1 VIAEAGKSVIAEG
14 GNDVLA
20 GIGTGALVGDD
31 VPAPRSKAARIVA
44 AIAKVVALAMAAFQ
58 LYTAITVS
66 FSPMVQR
73 SLHLAFALCLLYLVT
88 PSRARAGGMDLALR
102 CAAAALSVLV
112 TVYAAVEF
120 TNPGIFRAIDPTRLD
135 IVFGTILVVL
145 LLEATRR
152 VAGASLAIIALIFM
166 VYAFVGPWLPGLL
179 GHPGFEYS
187 QVVSSMYIRL
197 EGIFGT
203 ALGASATYVYV
214 FILFGAFMIRMGGG
228 DFFIN
233 LAQALLGRTRG
244 AAGKVSIFA
253 SALFA
258 TITGT
263 GPSNAA
269 AVGVVTIP
277 TMIRSGYSPRM
288 AAALEAAAS
297 VGGQITPPIMGAS
310 AFIMADLLGVPYFEI
325 AKAALLPAVLY
336 FVSLF
341 VTADLEAARHGL
353 TGMRR
358 EDLPSV
364 RKTLYDGWH
373 FIVPVGVLIYFLA
386 IAQVSPGRAAA
397 WALVSFVPI
406 WLGRE
411 IVAGRRIQ
419 LSRIVEA
426 FDESSRSAIMIAIA
440 CAVVG
445 IIMNVTDLT
454 GLGLKFTSLIIGYS
468 NDTLVALL
476 LLTAMAAI
484 LLGTGLPT
492 TATYLICAILVAPAL
507 AKMGVPLL
515 TAHLFVFYFGVVSDL
530 TPPTAVSCYVA
541 AGIAGE
547 SGMRVSF
554 SATRVALPAL
564 IVPFMFV
571 YSPALMLN
579 GSLLEVLEASVP
591 ALLGLLAMSIA
602 LIGYWMGPLRLWE
615 RGAALLAGVLM
626 VFPGLLNAGV
636 GVAVMAVVAF
646 VHRRRRA
653 QPAGER
659 A

>member
-1 VIAEAGKSVIAEG
+1 VIAEVVSSVIAEADK
-14 GNDVLA
+14 
-20 GIGTGALVGDD
+20 
-31 VPAPRSKAARIVA
+31 PAPAGEDVSAPRDKATRIVA
-44 AIAKVVALAMAAFQ
+44 AIAKAVALAMAAFQ

-66 FSPMVQR
+66 FSPMTQR
-73 SLHLAFALCLLYLVT
+73 SLHLAFALCLLFLIT
-88 PSRARAGGMDLALR
+88 PTRPRSGSVDLALR
-102 CAAAALSVLV
+102 CLAAALSVLV

-135 IVFGTILVVL
+135 TVFGTILVVL

-152 VAGASLAIIALIFM
+152 VAGASLAIIALAFI

-187 QVVSSMYIRL
+187 QIVSSMYIRL

-214 FILFGAFMIRMGGG
+214 FILFGSFMIRMGGG

-325 AKAALLPAVLY
+325 AKAALLPAIFY

-353 TGMRR
+353 KGMRK

-364 RKTLYDGWH
+364 RKTLRDGWH
-373 FIVPVGVLIYFLA
+373 FVVPVGVLIYFLA

-397 WALVSFVPI
+397 WALLSFVPI
-406 WLGRE
+406 WLARE
-411 IVAGRRIQ
+411 LVAGRRIEV
-419 LSRIVEA
+419 SRIVEA
-426 FDESSRSAIMIAIA
+426 FDESSRSAIMIAVA
-440 CAVVG
+440 CATVG

-476 LLTAMAAI
+476 LLTALAAI

-507 AKMGVPLL
+507 GQNGSSAPDGPPVRLL
-515 TAHLFVFYFGVVSDL
+515 LRRRVGPDSAHRRVVLRRGRHRRSERHAGRVLGHARRVACADRAVHVRLLPGVVAEWQL
-530 TPPTAVSCYVA
+530 PPGAGGQRAGAPGTPRDVDRADR
-541 AGIAGE
+541 I
-547 SGMRVSF
+547 
-554 SATRVALPAL
+554 
-564 IVPFMFV
+564 
-571 YSPALMLN
+571 
-579 GSLLEVLEASVP
+579 LL
-591 ALLGLLAMSIA
+591 
-602 LIGYWMGPLRLWE
+602 GPLRPWE
-615 RGAALLAGVLM
+615 RGAALVAGILM
-626 VFPGLLNAGV
+626 VVPGLVN
-636 GVAVMAVVAF
+636 AVVAW
-646 VHRRRRA
+646 R
-653 QPAGER
+653 
-659 A
+659 

>member
-1 VIAEAGKSVIAEG
+1 MAEVSRLELEAELPTASARG
-14 GNDVLA
+14 SSRVVDV
-20 GIGTGALVGDD
+20 
-31 VPAPRSKAARIVA
+31 
-44 AIAKVVALAMAAFQ
+44 IAKVVALAMAAFQ
-58 LYTAITVS
+58 LYTALTVN
-66 FSPMVQR
+66 FSPMMQR
-73 SLHLAFALCLLYLVT
+73 SLHLAFALCLLYLVV
-88 PSRARAGGMDLALR
+88 PSRPGAGRLDLTLR
-102 CAAAALSVLV
+102 CIAAALSVLV

-120 TNPGIFRAIDPTRLD
+120 TNPGIFRAIDPTSLD

-152 VAGASLAIIALIFM
+152 VAGASLAIIALLFLI
-166 VYAFVGPWLPGLL
+166 YAFVGPWLPGLL
-179 GHPGFEYS
+179 GHPGFDFS
-187 QVVSSMYIRL
+187 QVVSSMYVRL

-228 DFFIN
+228 DFFIQ
-233 LAQALLGRTRG
+233 LAQSLLGRTRG

-277 TMIRSGYSPRM
+277 TMIRSGYTPRM

-310 AFIMADLLGVPYFEI
+310 AFIMADLLGVPYYEI
-325 AKAALLPAVLY
+325 AKAALLPATFY

-341 VTADLEAARHGL
+341 FTADLEAAKSGL
-353 TGMRR
+353 KGMRR
-358 EDLPSV
+358 EDLPSTWQ
-364 RKTLYDGWH
+364 TLRGGWH
-373 FIVPVGVLIYFLA
+373 FLVPVAVLIYFLA
-386 IAQVSPGRAAA
+386 WAQVSPGRAAA
-397 WALVSFVPI
+397 WALLSFVPI
-406 WLGRE
+406 WLARE
-411 IVAGRRIQ
+411 IIGRRPIDVQ
-419 LSRIVEA
+419 RIIAA
-426 FDESSRSAIMIAIA
+426 FDESSRSAVMIAVA

-454 GLGLKFTSLIIGYS
+454 GLGLKFTSLILGYS
-468 NDTLVALL
+468 NDTLIVLL
-476 LLTAMAAI
+476 LLTALAAI

-541 AGIAGE
+541 GGIAGE
-547 SGMRVSF
+547 SGMRVAF

-564 IVPFMFV
+564 LVPFMFV
-571 YSPALMLN
+571 YSPALLLN
-579 GSLLEVLEASVP
+579 GTVVEILVASVP
-591 ALLGLLAMSIA
+591 ALVGLLAMSIA
-602 LIGYWMGPLRLWE
+602 LVGYWMGTLRSWE
-615 RGAALLAGVLM
+615 RVAAMLAGALMVVPGLANAAAGALLLAVIAGL
-626 VFPGLLNAGV
+626 
-636 GVAVMAVVAF
+636 
-646 VHRRRRA
+646 RWRKRT
-653 QPAGER
+653 
-659 A
+659 

>member
-1 VIAEAGKSVIAEG
+1 
-14 GNDVLA
+14 
-20 GIGTGALVGDD
+20 
-31 VPAPRSKAARIVA
+31 
-44 AIAKVVALAMAAFQ
+44 
-58 LYTAITVS
+58 
-66 FSPMVQR
+66 
-73 SLHLAFALCLLYLVT
+73 
-88 PSRARAGGMDLALR
+88 
-102 CAAAALSVLV
+102 
-112 TVYAAVEF
+112 
-120 TNPGIFRAIDPTRLD
+120 
-135 IVFGTILVVL
+135 
-145 LLEATRR
+145 
-152 VAGASLAIIALIFM
+152 
-166 VYAFVGPWLPGLL
+166 
-179 GHPGFEYS
+179 
-187 QVVSSMYIRL
+187 
-197 EGIFGT
+197 
-203 ALGASATYVYV
+203 
-214 FILFGAFMIRMGGG
+214 
-228 DFFIN
+228 
-233 LAQALLGRTRG
+233 
-244 AAGKVSIFA
+244 
-253 SALFA
+253 
-258 TITGT
+258 
-263 GPSNAA
+263 
-269 AVGVVTIP
+269 VGVVTIP

-653 QPAGER
+653 QPAGNAHDEQRHPLRWSHASFRNVCAGACRPARRAGHRFGGRFDPEAAIARVAETRPALLTVYALRWTMQQGDKYAPYRER
-659 A
+659 WGFSLSSHARAEVEAHLARGGGILALHTAIICFDDWAGWKDILAGRWEWGRSSHPPYGPVEVRPDAHEHPLLAGLPAFSLDDEAYGDLDLDPRAQPLMHVRASSGDWQPALWTHGSGKGRVVVDTLGHDAGAFAHPVHRRIVARAALWATGADDATVAVS

>member
-1 VIAEAGKSVIAEG
+1 
-14 GNDVLA
+14 
-20 GIGTGALVGDD
+20 
-31 VPAPRSKAARIVA
+31 
-44 AIAKVVALAMAAFQ
+44 
-58 LYTAITVS
+58 
-66 FSPMVQR
+66 
-73 SLHLAFALCLLYLVT
+73 
-88 PSRARAGGMDLALR
+88 
-102 CAAAALSVLV
+102 
-112 TVYAAVEF
+112 
-120 TNPGIFRAIDPTRLD
+120 
-135 IVFGTILVVL
+135 
-145 LLEATRR
+145 
-152 VAGASLAIIALIFM
+152 
-166 VYAFVGPWLPGLL
+166 
-179 GHPGFEYS
+179 
-187 QVVSSMYIRL
+187 MYVRL

-228 DFFIN
+228 DFFIE

-277 TMIRSGYSPRM
+277 TMIRSGYTPRM

-310 AFIMADLLGVPYFEI
+310 AFIMADLLGVPYYEI
-325 AKAALLPAVLY
+325 AKAALLPAIFY

-341 VTADLEAARHGL
+341 VTADLEAARLGL
-353 TGMRR
+353 KGMRR

-364 RKTLYDGWH
+364 WKTLRDGWH
-373 FIVPVGVLIYFLA
+373 FVVPVGVLIYFLGV
-386 IAQVSPGRAAA
+386 AQVSAGRAAA
-397 WALVSFVPI
+397 YALLSFVPV

-411 IVAGRRIQ
+411 LVAGRRIQ

-426 FDESSRSAIMIAIA
+426 FDESSRSAVMIAVA

-468 NDTLVALL
+468 NDTLIVLL
-476 LLTAMAAI
+476 LLTALAAI

-541 AGIAGE
+541 GGIAGE
-547 SGMRVSF
+547 SGMRVAF

-579 GSLLEVLEASVP
+579 GSFLQVVEASVP
-591 ALLGLLAMSIA
+591 ALLGLLAMSMA
-602 LIGYWMGPLRLWE
+602 LTGYWMAPLHSWE
-615 RGAALLAGVLM
+615 RGVAMVAGALM
-626 VFPGLLNAGV
+626 VVPGLVNAAV
-636 GVAVMAVVAF
+636 GFAVMAVVARRPSAPSRTRSELKLMPNNVILSGGHTHSF
-646 VHRRRRA
+646 PAAAPALGACLPSTGSIPWWKWIRRSRSGRSRKRSPRCSLSTRCAGRCSRDKSTRPTASAGASVFPRRPAPKWRLTLRAAAASLHCIPRSSASTTGRMGNYPRWAMGVGTIEPSTVRTRRRA
-653 QPAGER
+653 SRRARPSAAGGLPRSVSTTRRMATSTRSGR
-659 A
+659 ATAHARAGRRG

>member
-1 VIAEAGKSVIAEG
+1 VTV
-14 GNDVLA
+14 
-20 GIGTGALVGDD
+20 LVGKAALGGEGASA
-31 VPAPRSKAARIVA
+31 PAQKAARIVA
-44 AIAKVVALAMAAFQ
+44 ALAKLVALGMAAFQ

-73 SLHLAFALCLLYLVT
+73 SVHLAFALCLLYLIMPT
-88 PSRARAGGMDLALR
+88 RPRAGTIDLALR
-102 CAAAALSVLV
+102 CVAAALSVLV

-120 TNPGIFRAIDPTRLD
+120 TNPGIFRAIDPTAVD

-152 VAGASLAIIALIFM
+152 VAGPSLAIIALLFL

-179 GHPGFEYS
+179 GHPGFDYS
-187 QVVSSMYIRL
+187 QVVSSMYVRL

-228 DFFIN
+228 DFFIH
-233 LAQALLGRTRG
+233 LAQALLGSTRG

-325 AKAALLPAVLY
+325 AKAALLPAIFY

-353 TGMRR
+353 KGMRR

-364 RKTLYDGWH
+364 WRTLFDGWH
-373 FIVPVGVLIYFLA
+373 FLVPVGVLIYFLA

-406 WLGRE
+406 WLARE
-411 IVAGRRIQ
+411 LFARRRIELRQ
-419 LSRIVEA
+419 VIEA

-454 GLGLKFTSLIIGYS
+454 GLGLKFTSLILGYS
-468 NDTLVALL
+468 NDTLIVLL
-476 LLTAMAAI
+476 LLTALAAI

-541 AGIAGE
+541 GGIAGE
-547 SGMRVSF
+547 SGMRVAF

-571 YSPALMLN
+571 YSPALILD
-579 GSLLEVLEASVP
+579 GTVLQILAASVP
-591 ALLGLLAMSIA
+591 ALLGLLALSIA
-602 LIGYWMGPLRLWE
+602 LIGYWMRPLRHWE
-615 RGAALLAGVLM
+615 RGATLVAGVLM
-626 VFPGLLNAGV
+626 VVPGIVNASI
-636 GVAVMAVVAF
+636 GVAVMGAVAF
-646 VHRRRRA
+646 AHSRRR
-653 QPAGER
+653 GT
-659 A
+659 

>member
-1 VIAEAGKSVIAEG
+1 
-14 GNDVLA
+14 
-20 GIGTGALVGDD
+20 
-31 VPAPRSKAARIVA
+31 
-44 AIAKVVALAMAAFQ
+44 M
-58 LYTAITVS
+58 
-66 FSPMVQR
+66 
-73 SLHLAFALCLLYLVT
+73 
-88 PSRARAGGMDLALR
+88 
-102 CAAAALSVLV
+102 
-112 TVYAAVEF
+112 
-120 TNPGIFRAIDPTRLD
+120 
-135 IVFGTILVVL
+135 FGTILVVL

-152 VAGASLAIIALIFM
+152 VAGASLAIIALIFI

-353 TGMRR
+353 KGMRR

-364 RKTLYDGWH
+364 RKTLRDGWH

-397 WALVSFVPI
+397 WALLSFVPI
-406 WLGRE
+406 WLGAR
-411 IVAGRRIQ
+411 ARRGPPH
-419 LSRIVEA
+419 RA
-426 FDESSRSAIMIAIA
+426 RGASSRRST
-440 CAVVG
+440 
-445 IIMNVTDLT
+445 NRR
-454 GLGLKFTSLIIGYS
+454 
-468 NDTLVALL
+468 
-476 LLTAMAAI
+476 
-484 LLGTGLPT
+484 
-492 TATYLICAILVAPAL
+492 
-507 AKMGVPLL
+507 VPP
-515 TAHLFVFYFGVVSDL
+515 S
-530 TPPTAVSCYVA
+530 
-541 AGIAGE
+541 
-547 SGMRVSF
+547 
-554 SATRVALPAL
+554 
-564 IVPFMFV
+564 
-571 YSPALMLN
+571 
-579 GSLLEVLEASVP
+579 
-591 ALLGLLAMSIA
+591 
-602 LIGYWMGPLRLWE
+602 
-615 RGAALLAGVLM
+615 
-626 VFPGLLNAGV
+626 
-636 GVAVMAVVAF
+636 
-646 VHRRRRA
+646 
-653 QPAGER
+653 
-659 A
+659 